1 MVLTSSGVILGSGSG
16 SFTPLYVKLRDSTF
30 VSIMMW
36 LFPLLLRLPA
46 PLARRFAAERTDSVS
61 YRLRALSALVTRP
74 SSRPPDRTSRPVA
87 LSSPSGVP
95 PWQPRPFPPSRR
107 PRCCRARGESRHSWQ
122 DVCLILSPT
131 LRLTQ

>member
-16 SFTPLYVKLRDSTF
+16 SLTPLYVKLRDSTF

-36 LFPLLLRLPA
+36 LFPLLLPPPA
-46 PLARRFAAERTDSVS
+46 SLVRRFAAQRTDSVS

-74 SSRPPDRTSRPVA
+74 SSRRPDQASRSVA
-87 LSSPSGVP
+87 LSSSSGVP
-95 PWQPRPFPPSRR
+95 PWQPPPFPPWLR
-107 PRCCRARGESRHSWQ
+107 PRSCRARGESRHSWQ
-122 DVCLILSPT
+122 DVCLILNPT